1 MSTECTRI
9 ADQLRRAFEGKAW
22 HGPSLQ
28 ELLTGVTAEQAAIRP
43 IAAGHSVWEL
53 VLHIEVWTQTA
64 LAATKGVPMPSLLA
78 ADQDFPLV
86 QDASSKAWEAAVS
99 RMFVTRDALSLAI
112 GQFGDDRLAE
122 TVPGR
127 RYDFYFLFHGVVQHS
142 LYHGGQ
148 IALLKKIDQIAPT
161 EP

>member
-22 HGPSLQ
+22 HGSSLQ

-53 VLHIEVWTQTA
+53 VSHIEVWTQTA

-78 ADQDFPLV
+78 ADQDWPLAG
-86 QDASSKAWEAAVS
+86 DTSSKAWEAAVS
-99 RMFVTRDALSLAI
+99 RMFATRDALSRAI
-112 GQFGDDRLAE
+112 GQFGDERLTE

-127 RYDFYFLFHGVVQHS
+127 RYDFYYLFHGVVQHS

-148 IALLKKIDQIAPT
+148 IALLKKAIVAV
-161 EP
+161 